1 MSRPLSSSE
10 VTSALLAK
18 GMTRDNNHHKMFRK
32 TVDGVTTL
40 ITRVSHGGKL
50 IGGDLV
56 KLMAHQCALYPR
68 EFVQLVDCT
77 LTAEDWDRLVRERCA
92 GGRNPFFGR

>member
-1 MSRPLSSSE
+1 
-10 VTSALLAK
+10 
-18 GMTRDNNHHKMFRK
+18 MTRDNSHHKMYRK

-40 ITRVSHGGKL
+40 VTRLSHGKGT
-50 IGGDLV
+50 IGDNLV

-68 EFVQLVDCT
+68 EFAQLVDCT
-77 LTAEDWDRLVRERCA
+77 LTPEDWDRLVRERCV